1 VFLDES
7 GFLLAPLVRRS
18 WAPCGQTPVLRQRGR
33 HHKKVSAIA
42 ALCVSPLR
50 DQVKLYFRLYTDR
63 NIKSPQVIAFLRA
76 LDEEL
81 ESSWCLLWDRLNAH
95 TAKIT
100 KSYVD
105 TRDGL
110 HPFFF
115 PSYAPEL
122 NPVEYLWSY
131 SKTNP
136 LANLAVY
143 EVTELAAAA
152 RTCSRSIQRKP
163 ELLRSFIRHSPL
175 FLRLK

>member
-33 HHKKVSAIA
+33 HYKKVSAIA
-42 ALCVSPLR
+42 ALCVSPQR
-50 DQVKLYFRLYTDR
+50 DQVKLYFRLHPDR
-63 NIKSPQVIAFLRA
+63 NIKSPQVIEFLRG
-76 LDEEL
+76 LDQEL
-81 ESSWCLLWDRLNAH
+81 GSSWCLLWDRLNAH
-95 TAKIT
+95 QAKIT
-100 KSYVD
+100 KHYLNGVG
-105 TRDGL
+105 RL
-110 HPFFF
+110 HTFYF

-131 SKTNP
+131 TKTNP

-143 EVTELAAAA
+143 EVEKLAAAA
-152 RTCSRSIQRKP
+152 RSCSRSIQRKP

-175 FLRLK
+175 FLRLR